1 MTDFLSK
8 INQLDDQLNIEQV
21 HHQVK
26 EINDIISIVSQ
37 KQVFKK
43 APQKLGFLPDIAEE
57 ICASLSQTDIKHFR
71 TINQLIDNLRQF
83 LAINFGVWS
92 LPNLQTA
99 KAIKDCL
106 NIKSGLEIMAG
117 NAYWSKALSDVG
129 VKMIVTDNL
138 DWSKTSNTGSKS
150 FMPVANFDAAQAV
163 EIFDNVDLI
172 ICSWAPNFGNS
183 DTKVVS
189 TWQKLNTTSHLLF
202 IGEKNGATNSEAF
215 WQKGLVHHSKELK
228 QINQTFPSFDF
239 INEHIFEIAHE
250 I

>member
-1 MTDFLSK
+1 MINFLSK

-37 KQVFKK
+37 KQVLKK
-43 APQKLGFLPDIAEE
+43 APEKLGFLPDIFEE
-57 ICASLSQTDIKHFR
+57 ICGSLSQTKIKQFR
-71 TINQLIDNLRQF
+71 AINQLINNFRQF

-92 LPNLQTA
+92 LPNLQTV
-99 KAIKDCL
+99 KTITDSL
-106 NIKSGLEIMAG
+106 NIKTGLEIMAG

-129 VKMIVTDNL
+129 VKMTVTDNL

-228 QINQTFPSFDF
+228 RINQTFPSFDF

>member
-1 MTDFLSK
+1 MTNFLSK
-8 INQLDDQLNIEQV
+8 INQLDQELNIDPI

-26 EINDIISIVSQ
+26 EINDIVSVVSQ
-37 KQVFKK
+37 KQVLRK
-43 APQKLGFLPDIAEE
+43 APEKLGFLPDKSEE
-57 ICASLSQTDIKHFR
+57 ICAGLSQTDIKKFKSA
-71 TINQLIDNLRQF
+71 NQLINNLRQF

-99 KAIKDCL
+99 NAIKESL
-106 NIKSGLEIMAG
+106 NIKTGLEIMAG

-129 VKMIVTDNL
+129 VKMTVTDNL
-138 DWSKTSNTGSKS
+138 DWSKTSSTGSRQ
-150 FMPVANFDAAQAV
+150 FMTVTNFEAAKAV

-239 INEHIFEIAHE
+239 INEHIFEITHE

>member
-1 MTDFLSK
+1 MINFLSK
-8 INQLDDQLNIEQV
+8 INQLDDQLNIKQV
-21 HHQVK
+21 HRQVK
-26 EINDIISIVSQ
+26 EINDIFSIMSQ
-37 KQVFKK
+37 RQVLKK
-43 APQKLGFLPDIAEE
+43 APEKLGFLPDIFEE
-57 ICASLSQTDIKHFR
+57 ICASLTQTEIRQFR
-71 TINQLIDNLRQF
+71 TINHLINNLRQF
-83 LAINFGVWS
+83 LAISFGVWS

-99 KAIKDCL
+99 KAIKDRL
-106 NIKSGLEIMAG
+106 NIKTGLEIMAG

-129 VKMIVTDNL
+129 VKMTVTDNL

-150 FMPVANFDAAQAV
+150 FMPVTNFDAAKAI
-163 EIFDNVDLI
+163 EMFGNVDLI

-189 TWQKLNTTSHLLF
+189 TWQKLNTPSHLLF
-202 IGEKNGATNSEAF
+202 IGEKNGATNSEDF

-239 INEHIFEIAHE
+239 IDEHIFEIAHE

>member
-1 MTDFLSK
+1 MINFLSK
-8 INQLDDQLNIEQV
+8 INQLDQELNIDPI

-26 EINDIISIVSQ
+26 EINDIIYAVSQ
-37 KQVFKK
+37 KQVLRK
-43 APQKLGFLPDIAEE
+43 APQKLGFLPDKSEE
-57 ICASLSQTDIKHFR
+57 ICAGLSQTDIKKFKSA
-71 TINQLIDNLRQF
+71 NQLINNLRQF

-99 KAIKDCL
+99 NAIKESL
-106 NIKSGLEIMAG
+106 NIKTGLEIMAG

-129 VKMIVTDNL
+129 VKMTVTDNL
-138 DWSKTSNTGSKS
+138 DWSKTSSTGSRQ
-150 FMPVANFDAAQAV
+150 FMTVTNFEAAKAV

-183 DTKVVS
+183 DTNVVS

-202 IGEKNGATNSEAF
+202 IGEKSGATNSAAF
-215 WQKGLVHHSKELK
+215 WQKELIHHSRELK

-239 INEHIFEIAHE
+239 IDEHIFEITHE

>member
-1 MTDFLSK
+1 MINFLSK
-8 INQLDDQLNIEQV
+8 INQLDDQLNIKQV
-21 HHQVK
+21 HRQVK
-26 EINDIISIVSQ
+26 EINDIFSIMSQ
-37 KQVFKK
+37 RQVLKK
-43 APQKLGFLPDIAEE
+43 APEKLGFLPDIFEE
-57 ICASLSQTDIKHFR
+57 ICASLTQTEIRQFR
-71 TINQLIDNLRQF
+71 TINHLINNLRQF
-83 LAINFGVWS
+83 LAISFGVWS

-99 KAIKDCL
+99 KAIKDRL
-106 NIKSGLEIMAG
+106 NIKTGLEIMAG

-129 VKMIVTDNL
+129 VKMTVTDNL

-150 FMPVANFDAAQAV
+150 FMPVTNFDAAKAI
-163 EIFDNVDLI
+163 EMFGNVDLI

-189 TWQKLNTTSHLLF
+189 TWQKLNTPSHLLF

-239 INEHIFEIAHE
+239 IDEHIFEIAHE